1 MTSKSEPPAPPP
13 CEAPTLSDAAW
24 DAIDSVLSD
33 EERETFRAWLAQKDA
48 EIAELRAAIQDY
60 IDSPVH
66 GDHKGIY
73 NPDDCCAPSARVRA
87 ALAPKEGK

>member
-1 MTSKSEPPAPPP
+1 VTEAPPP
-13 CEAPTLSDAAW
+13 CEACEESDRSGLLFLLAAK
-24 DAIDSVLSD
+24 A
-33 EERETFRAWLAQKDA
+33 A

-87 ALAPKEGK
+87 ALAPKGGK

>member
-1 MTSKSEPPAPPP
+1 VTDPAPPP

-48 EIAELRAAIQDY
+48 EIAELRAILWHIATDPLQQAELREA
-60 IDSPVH
+60 V
-66 GDHKGIY
+66 
-73 NPDDCCAPSARVRA
+73 AA
-87 ALAPKEGK
+87 ALAPKSSAGGGGD